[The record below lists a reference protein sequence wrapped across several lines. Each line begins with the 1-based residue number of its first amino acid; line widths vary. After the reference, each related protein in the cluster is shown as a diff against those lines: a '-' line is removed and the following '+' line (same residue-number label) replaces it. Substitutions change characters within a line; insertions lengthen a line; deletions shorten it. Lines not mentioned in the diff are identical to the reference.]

1 MTRMPNKK
9 NDVEVDFDMTLTSNL
24 TAKGQF
30 SVHGCFVHLHIIC
43 TNRRLCMMSMLALVI
58 IRPLQ
63 IAKRALNHNHLMFLN
78 RYVHLFAMF
87 ATNTYS
93 KSGENREQAN
103 SDRMKSKEM
112 KTNM

>member
-1 MTRMPNKK
+1 
-9 NDVEVDFDMTLTSNL
+9 
-24 TAKGQF
+24 
-30 SVHGCFVHLHIIC
+30 
-43 TNRRLCMMSMLALVI
+43 MMSMLALVI

-78 RYVHLFAMF
+78 TYVHLTTNT
-87 ATNTYS
+87 TNTYS

>member
-1 MTRMPNKK
+1 
-9 NDVEVDFDMTLTSNL
+9 
-24 TAKGQF
+24 
-30 SVHGCFVHLHIIC
+30 
-43 TNRRLCMMSMLALVI
+43 MMSMQALVI

-63 IAKRALNHNHLMFLN
+63 IAKCALNHNNLFFLN
-78 RYVHLFAMF
+78 LYVHLFARF

>member
-30 SVHGCFVHLHIIC
+30 TVHGCFVHLHIIC

-78 RYVHLFAMF
+78 TYVHLTTNT
-87 ATNTYS
+87 TNTYS

-103 SDRMKSKEM
+103 SVRMESKEM
-112 KTNM
+112 KT

>member
-63 IAKRALNHNHLMFLN
+63 IAKRALNHNHLLFLN

-103 SDRMKSKEM
+103 SDRMESKKM
-112 KTNM
+112 KT

>member
-78 RYVHLFAMF
+78 TYVHLT
-87 ATNTYS
+87 TNTTNPYS